1 MSKKIGKKE
10 YEAELAELQIE
21 LNRIAHWVQKNGK
34 RVVVLVEGRQ
44 RRRNFRHQSP
54 HEQPLL
60 PDRGAGKTD
69 RYRIQPMV
77 FPALSGA
84 PAGSR

>member
-34 RVVVLVEGRQ
+34 RVETATV
-44 RRRNFRHQSP
+44 N
-54 HEQPLL
+54 
-60 PDRGAGKTD
+60 
-69 RYRIQPMV
+69 
-77 FPALSGA
+77 PA
-84 PAGSR
+84 